1 MDWID
6 QFKDQKEMAVER
18 WKIHLEEGKADE
30 EVVPLVREINS
41 KENFYT
47 TSSCAGRVVIMK
59 IPDPGRKEDAEFLKK
74 WHREIKLK
82 ELLDGLRDHKN
93 IKNKWIIFNPP
104 IFHIGSRTLEDA
116 YKITQLGIQSGFK
129 NSGIRS
135 VTNKKIITQII
146 STEGLD
152 VPFSDSFTDDYLRDL
167 KDNLNFMLRRSRDKM
182 TDFKSKIEDLD

>member
-18 WKIHLEEGKADE
+18 WEVHLEEGKADE
-30 EVVPLVREINS
+30 DAVPLVRAINS
-41 KENFYT
+41 KKNYYT
-47 TSSCAGRVVIMK
+47 TSSCAGRIVIMK

-82 ELLDGLRDHKN
+82 ELLDGLKEHKN

-152 VPFSDSFTDDYLRDL
+152 VPYSDSLTDDYLRDL
-167 KDNLNFMLRRSRDKM
+167 KDNLNFMLRRSRNKM
-182 TDFKSKIEDLD
+182 SDFKSKIEDLN

>member
-18 WKIHLEEGKADE
+18 WEVHLEEGKADE
-30 EVVPLVREINS
+30 DAVPLVREINS
-41 KENFYT
+41 KKNYYT
-47 TSSCAGRVVIMK
+47 TSSCAGRIVIMK

-82 ELLDGLRDHKN
+82 ELLDGLKEHKN

-152 VPFSDSFTDDYLRDL
+152 VPYSDSLTDDYLRDL
-167 KDNLNFMLRRSRDKM
+167 KDNLNFMLRRSRNKM
-182 TDFKSKIEDLD
+182 SDFKSKIEDLN

>member
-18 WKIHLEEGKADE
+18 WEVHLEEGKADE
-30 EVVPLVREINS
+30 DAVPLVREINS
-41 KENFYT
+41 KKNYYT
-47 TSSCAGRVVIMK
+47 TSSCAGRIVIMK

-82 ELLDGLRDHKN
+82 ELLDGLKEHKN
-93 IKNKWIIFNPP
+93 NKNKWIIFNPP

-152 VPFSDSFTDDYLRDL
+152 VPYSDSLTDDYLRDL
-167 KDNLNFMLRRSRDKM
+167 KDNLNFMLRRSRNKM
-182 TDFKSKIEDLD
+182 SDFKSKIEDLN

>member
-18 WKIHLEEGKADE
+18 WEVHLEEGKADE
-30 EVVPLVREINS
+30 DVVPLVREINS
-41 KENFYT
+41 KRNYYT

-82 ELLDGLRDHKN
+82 ELLDGLREHKN

-104 IFHIGSRTLEDA
+104 IYHIGSRTLEDA

-152 VPFSDSFTDDYLRDL
+152 VPYSDSLTDDYLRDL
-167 KDNLNFMLRRSRDKM
+167 KDNLNFMLRRSRNKM
-182 TDFKSKIEDLD
+182 SDFKSKIEDLS

>member
-1 MDWID
+1 LDWID

>member
-1 MDWID
+1 MGFLDWID

-18 WKIHLEEGKADE
+18 WRIHLEEGKADE
-30 EVVPLVREINS
+30 EVVSLVREINS
-41 KENFYT
+41 KSNYFT
-47 TSSCAGRVVIMK
+47 TSSCAGMVVVLRV
-59 IPDPGRKEDAEFLKK
+59 PDPGRKEDAEFLKK

-82 ELLDGLRDHKN
+82 ELLDGLKEHKN

-135 VTNKKIITQII
+135 VTNKKIIN
-146 STEGLD
+146 SN
-152 VPFSDSFTDDYLRDL
+152 Y
-167 KDNLNFMLRRSRDKM
+167 
-182 TDFKSKIEDLD
+182 